1 MKQEKVYI
9 CEEYM
14 INNIIMNSKTGIICL
29 VAAILLALGMGFF
42 IWQNAQLKTEIA
54 TLEDTVAVA
63 QTEKAKLLDNLDSL
77 EVEIKKQVA
86 ANEEMDSV
94 LAERLA
100 EIEQTRAELEV
111 AQADAALVEKYKKQI
126 AVLRQTAE
134 QFIREN
140 DMLKHKVDSLNF
152 ENNTKQQKIDTMT
165 ILDYQK
171 TQQIEQLSEKVEI
184 GSQLRISDIQVK
196 AYNKNGK
203 IATKAH
209 RTAKFSVAGTL
220 LKNNLAEGGSKTLFI
235 RIISPNGTVLTSSNA
250 NQFDFEGKTIMYTEK
265 KEVSYSND
273 DVKFEIFYNA
283 LSETLEV
290 GTYQISIFCGG
301 KEIGKSQIGLQ

>member
-1 MKQEKVYI
+1 MNKSS
-9 CEEYM
+9 
-14 INNIIMNSKTGIICL
+14 IIL
-29 VAAILLALGMGFF
+29 AVVAILLALGLGYF
-42 IWQNAQLKTEIA
+42 IWQNNQLKTEIV
-54 TLEDTVAVA
+54 TLQDTVTNVHV
-63 QTEKAKLLDNLDSL
+63 EKAMLLNNLDSL
-77 EVEIKKQVA
+77 ETEIKKQVA

-100 EIEQTRAELEV
+100 EIEETRAELAV

-165 ILDYQK
+165 IIDYQK
-171 TQQIEQLSEKVEI
+171 TQQIEQLSEKVVI
-184 GSQLRISDIQVK
+184 GSQLRISDIV
-196 AYNKNGK
+196 ARGYNKTGK
-203 IATKAH
+203 ISTKAR
-209 RTAKFSVAGTL
+209 RTSKIGVSGTL
-220 LKNNLAEGGSKTLFI
+220 LRNNLAESGSKLLFI
-235 RIISPNGTVLTSSNA
+235 RVIAPNGTVLTSSNA

-265 KEVSYSND
+265 KELGYDNE

-283 LSETLEV
+283 ENEMLEV
-290 GTYQISIFCGG
+290 GTYQISIFCDG
-301 KEIGKSQIGLQ
+301 KEIGKSTLGLQ